1 MTSINIFISK
11 LDKYLKKCD
20 VNNEIYVSDVVDYV
34 ESIINDKTDGEKIYE
49 YLKRKGYKKILKG
62 RPFSQPTESK
72 ILNEEKDD
80 NIDFFALLEDNKE
93 DVALVTSLKNSYE
106 KNVYLVT
113 KAQES
118 NDEEILEKLIELNM
132 GLVHKEVNRWSNYMK
147 HKLDYDDLLQEGI
160 IGLLQGIE
168 RYRIDKG
175 FQLSTYVMHYIRSKV
190 IRAIH
195 DTGHTVR
202 MPVHMFEKIAKLN
215 KIERQALLLMKDKDY
230 VLSEMD
236 INKAEYESLKKYEAA
251 YIKMTSLNK
260 TVSENDDSTELYELL
275 SSSEATLVG
284 GVNLENDYT
293 PEELAI
299 IQEKKSLIQEI
310 IHTLTDREAEVIK
323 YRFGFVD
330 GEVHTLEEV
339 GKLQGVTRER
349 IRQIEAK
356 ALRKLVN
363 KAKSAELMVYY

>member
-1 MTSINIFISK
+1 MTNINIFISK
-11 LDKYLKKCD
+11 LDEYLKKCD
-20 VNNEIYVSDVVDYV
+20 VNNEIYVSDVVKYV
-34 ESIINDKTDGEKIYE
+34 ESIIKDKTDEEKIYE
-49 YLKRKGYKKILKG
+49 YLKRIGYKKILKE
-62 RPFSQPTESK
+62 RQFSQSTELK
-72 ILNEEKDD
+72 ILYEEKDD
-80 NIDFFALLEDNKE
+80 DIDFFALLEDNEE

-106 KNVYLVT
+106 KNVYLIA

-118 NDEEILEKLIELNM
+118 NDEEILEELIELNM

-190 IRAIH
+190 VRAIH

-215 KIERQALLLMKDKDY
+215 KVERQALLLMKDKDY

-236 INKAEYESLKKYEAA
+236 INESEYEGFKKYEAA

-260 TVSENDDSTELYELL
+260 TVSENDESTELYELL
-275 SSSEATLVG
+275 SSSKATLVG
-284 GVNLENDYT
+284 GANFEYDYT
-293 PEELAI
+293 PEDLAI
-299 IQEKKSLIQEI
+299 IQENKSLIQEI
-310 IHTLTDREAEVIK
+310 IHTLTVREAEVIK
-323 YRFGFVD
+323 YRFGFID
-330 GEVHTLEEV
+330 GKVHTLEEV

-363 KAKSAELMVYY
+363 KAKSAELMV

>member
-1 MTSINIFISK
+1 MTNINVFISK
-11 LDKYLKKCD
+11 LEEYLGKYNID
-20 VNNEIYVSDVVDYV
+20 HEIYVSEVVNYV
-34 ESIINDKTDGEKIYE
+34 ESIINHKTDEEKIYE
-49 YLKRKGYKKILKG
+49 YLKRKGYKKVFKERQSALPNDPKKL
-62 RPFSQPTESK
+62 S
-72 ILNEEKDD
+72 EEKDD
-80 NIDFFALLEDNKE
+80 EIDFFTLLEDNEE

-118 NDEEILEKLIELNM
+118 NEEEILEELIELNM

-160 IGLLQGIE
+160 IGLLEGIE
-168 RYRIDKG
+168 RFRIDKG
-175 FQLSTYVMHYIRSKV
+175 FQLSTYVLHYIRSKV
-190 IRAIH
+190 VRAIH

-215 KIERQALLLMKDKDY
+215 KLERQALLLMKDKDY

-236 INKAEYESLKKYEAA
+236 INEAEAEYESLKKYEAA

-284 GVNLENDYT
+284 GANLENDYT

-299 IQEKKSLIQEI
+299 IQDNKSLIHEI
-310 IHTLTDREAEVIK
+310 IHTLTEREVEVIK

-330 GEVHTLEEV
+330 DKIHTLEEV

-356 ALRKLVN
+356 ALQKLVN
-363 KAKSAELMVYY
+363 KVKKAELSI